1 MRPGDADLRRRC
13 GGWSGG
19 LVSGQ
24 WCYPVKPA
32 WARLSALRVED
43 KLRQPRQQAPL
54 RAARDAPTLRVVV
67 TEQVGPGVRLA
78 SPDPAAQMRAR
89 LAAAQQKC
97 WLPRGPIACIPKA
110 HLAYAPVA
118 PCICYCNAGWCYI
131 SPRPNAPSVRHT
143 AARTPVSRRCQTL
156 FATRTGLSQRAL
168 AAFLT
173 PSTAA
178 LAALGWYRYCSVDAL
193 APLWPVCHPDPSDIA

>member
-89 LAAAQQKC
+89 LAAAQQEC

-110 HLAYAPVA
+110 HLRHILHMRLSHRVPATATPAGVISHRAPTH
-118 PCICYCNAGWCYI
+118 
-131 SPRPNAPSVRHT
+131 RQSVILRRARLSHA
-143 AARTPVSRRCQTL
+143 AARRCSPPAQASASARL
-156 FATRTGLSQRAL
+156 LHS
-168 AAFLT
+168 
-173 PSTAA
+173 
-178 LAALGWYRYCSVDAL
+178 
-193 APLWPVCHPDPSDIA
+193 